1 VLVRRPLAL
10 PRTAPRSVLTA
21 PRRNAAVFAAIAA
34 LCALTVAGA
43 VEAGGVA
50 APRAA
55 SPPNGAA
62 FPELPPFSWRTVRGA
77 DHYEFQIAAD
87 RSFSS
92 SLPGYRRSRFDTSN
106 TRTTLTSAVPN
117 GTYWWRVR
125 AATKT
130 GQVSGWSAPRSV
142 RKAWTSAPQ
151 LRGPVKGARISFPSN
166 PLTLSWSAVP
176 RAASYLVSLAT
187 DEDLAS
193 LVGDKAIETA
203 GTSFAPSLTP
213 GAGTRGKTYYWAVT
227 PLDAQGNRGV
237 QSRVGS
243 FLWDWP
249 SQTAAKLTDLRA
261 EPETFD
267 PQFSWN
273 PVAGAARYEVEV
285 SSSRDF
291 APGSKV
297 CCDTAV
303 IGTSHSPTSPL
314 PDNTYYCRVRAV
326 DVEGNVGVWTP
337 SDVEAGRFEKVFD
350 KAAALGRPS
359 IANLHMRDNASD
371 PAPGGATQAPVVVWD
386 PVPGAAS
393 YLVEV
398 VPHAG
403 FCDWSAPAIDHW
415 RVSTATTAWT
425 PLGYRLTAPAPYPDK
440 RRVTSDQARLV
451 AGKSYCVRV
460 RAKSDTD
467 VTRAEIY
474 GDFAY
479 VNGPDQAAFT
489 FSGYPCTTGCSR
501 GYLQAGDYLSPQGG
515 RTTMPYFTWGGSA
528 GGSWFV
534 LVAKDPEFHNIIDY
548 AWTQVRAYAPRE
560 GNSPTTYP
568 DETTA
573 YYWAVL
579 PASGFN
585 GSGAVGEP
593 LSASPAQFNKQST
606 PPKLISPEAKAGA
619 DGPPIFRWTAVD
631 GARRY
636 HLQVSREDD
645 FGKLLDDITTASI
658 SYTANT
664 SYPAD
669 VALFWRVRAE
679 DEKSVG
685 LTWSDKRVFRYQLPA
700 PDTSGGVGVGESIP
714 TWRWK
719 PVTGAV
725 TYDVHVQL
733 PDGSERDVKGLQ
745 SAALTAVKMTGTGV
759 FRWRVRAN
767 FPTSRYATVPGPW
780 SRTRP
785 FTRTIGRPVGARTA
799 GSSRSVHFSWQPK
812 AGAKEYS
819 VEVSERPDFGQVV
832 DSQTTDATA
841 YAPNLSR
848 YGSTGTKTYYW
859 RVAALDEDR
868 NQSAWTKPKRFRAG

>member
-1 VLVRRPLAL
+1 MLVRRLLAL
-10 PRTAPRSVLTA
+10 AAFTRLHSIIGA
-21 PRRNAAVFAAIAA
+21 PRRRAAVFAATSA

-43 VEAGGVA
+43 VGAGGVA

-55 SPPNGAA
+55 GPPNGAA
-62 FPELPPFSWRTVRGA
+62 FPELPPFSWSGVRGA

-92 SLPGYRRSRFDTSN
+92 SLPGYQRSRFDTAN
-106 TRTTLTSAVPN
+106 TRATLTSAVPN
-117 GTYWWRVR
+117 GRYWWRVR

-130 GQVSGWSAPRSV
+130 GQVSGWSNPRSV

-151 LRGPVKGARISFPSN
+151 LRGPVKGARISFPST

-193 LVGDKAIETA
+193 LVGDKAIETS

-213 GAGTRGKTYYWAVT
+213 SGGTRGKTYYWAVT

-237 QSRVGS
+237 QSRLGS
-243 FLWDWP
+243 FVWDWP
-249 SQTAAKLTDLRA
+249 SQTVAKLTDLRA

-273 PVAGAARYEVEV
+273 PVAGAARYELEV

-297 CCDTAV
+297 CCSKAV
-303 IGTSHSPTSPL
+303 TGTSHSPTSPL
-314 PDNTYYCRVRAV
+314 PDNTYYWRVRAV
-326 DVEGNVGVWTP
+326 DVQGNVGVWTP
-337 SDVEAGRFEKVFD
+337 SDAETGRFEKVFD

-359 IANLHMRDNASD
+359 IQNLHMRDNASD
-371 PAPGGATQAPVVVWD
+371 PAPGGPTQTPVVVWD

-403 FCDWSAPAIDHW
+403 FCDWSAPSVEHW

-425 PLGYRLTAPAPYPDK
+425 PLGNRLLSPAPYPDK
-440 RRVTSDQARLV
+440 RRVSTDGAKLV
-451 AGKSYCVRV
+451 AGKSYCARV

-467 VTRAEIY
+467 LQRAEVY

-479 VNGPDQAAFT
+479 VNGPDQVAFT
-489 FSGYPCTTGCSR
+489 FSGYACTLGCSR
-501 GYLQAGDYLSPQGG
+501 GYLQAGDYRSPQGG
-515 RTTMPYFTWGGSA
+515 KTSMPYFTWGGSA

-534 LVAKDPEFHNIIDY
+534 LVAKDPEFHNIVDY
-548 AWTQVRAYAPRE
+548 AWTQVRAYAPRA
-560 GNSPTTYP
+560 GASPTTYP

-606 PPKLISPEAKAGA
+606 PPQLVSPAAMAGA
-619 DGPPIFRWTAVD
+619 NGPPVFSWSSRTLNGHGWRKR
-631 GARRY
+631 AR
-636 HLQVSREDD
+636 
-645 FGKLLDDITTASI
+645 
-658 SYTANT
+658 
-664 SYPAD
+664 
-669 VALFWRVRAE
+669 
-679 DEKSVG
+679 
-685 LTWSDKRVFRYQLPA
+685 
-700 PDTSGGVGVGESIP
+700 
-714 TWRWK
+714 
-719 PVTGAV
+719 
-725 TYDVHVQL
+725 
-733 PDGSERDVKGLQ
+733 
-745 SAALTAVKMTGTGV
+745 AAT
-759 FRWRVRAN
+759 
-767 FPTSRYATVPGPW
+767 TSRC
-780 SRTRP
+780 R
-785 FTRTIGRPVGARTA
+785 ARTTSA
-799 GSSRSVHFSWQPK
+799 SCS
-812 AGAKEYS
+812 
-819 VEVSERPDFGQVV
+819 
-832 DSQTTDATA
+832 TT
-841 YAPNLSR
+841 
-848 YGSTGTKTYYW
+848 
-859 RVAALDEDR
+859 
-868 NQSAWTKPKRFRAG
+868 